1 MKVEPDK
8 WRNDYDRDG
17 YLVIEDVLGEPLLL
31 QLRDAVDRLCADPD
45 KLPPHLIRLV
55 SFERDWVRR
64 RPHFNRHTP
73 EQVGNAIRNVRD
85 LSLFD
90 PIFAEMIFYDP
101 QLDILDALFRSTEY
115 HFLNYKCI
123 IKAPFVGSAFR
134 WHRDYPYLEHTTTNI
149 ITSMLCLDDMISTNG
164 ATVVLPGSQR
174 IAQEQMSK
182 TDIELAEED
191 LPRQFERET
200 VCCPAGSA
208 VLFHANII
216 HGGGPNESDMP
227 RRNLISIW
235 PGPDTH
241 PITAA
246 RQAHE
251 GLMPRSRDRS
261 RQKQVAM
268 TRRQIEKSL
277 HDRAGR
283 SRP

>member
-1 MKVEPDK
+1 MKLDPVR
-8 WRNDYDRDG
+8 WRSDYDRDG
-17 YLVIEDVLGEPLLL
+17 YLVVEDVLDEPFLS
-31 QLRDAVDRLCADPD
+31 QLRDAVDRLCSDPD
-45 KLPPHLIRLV
+45 NLPPRLIRLV

-64 RPHFNRHTP
+64 RPQFNKHTP
-73 EQVGNAIRNVRD
+73 EQVGNAIRNVAD

-90 PIFAEMIFYDP
+90 PLFAELIFHDP

-134 WHRDYPYLEHTTTNI
+134 WHRDCPYLEHTTTNI
-149 ITSMLCLDDMISTNG
+149 ITSMLCLDAMAPTNG
-164 ATVVLPGSQR
+164 ATIVLPGSHR
-174 IAQEQMSK
+174 IAREQMSK
-182 TDIELAEED
+182 SDKELAEKD
-191 LPRQFERET
+191 LPDQFDRVT

-208 VLFHANII
+208 VLFHANLI
-216 HGGGPNESDMP
+216 HGGGPNESDKP

-251 GLMPRSRDRS
+251 GLMPRSQDPA
-261 RQKQVAM
+261 RQTQVAL
-268 TRRQIEKSL
+268 TRRHIEKSK
-277 HDRAGR
+277 
-283 SRP
+283 